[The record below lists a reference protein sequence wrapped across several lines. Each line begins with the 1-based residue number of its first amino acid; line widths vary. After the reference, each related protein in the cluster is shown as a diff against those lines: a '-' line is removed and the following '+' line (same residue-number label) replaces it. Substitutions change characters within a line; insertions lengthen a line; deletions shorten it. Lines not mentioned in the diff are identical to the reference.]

1 MPNAIEALTIVKPDT
16 VIRWHRAGFR
26 SCWRWRSAADQL
38 SCWKI
43 RRLIRKMSIAK
54 ALWERQTWAL
64 QQVRQLSLGYPCFE
78 INAESSN
85 AIACG

>member
-1 MPNAIEALTIVKPDT
+1 MKPDT
-16 VIRWHRAGFR
+16 APLA
-26 SCWRWRSAADQL
+26 SCRFQIVLALEICGRPTVL
-38 SCWKI
+38 LEI